1 METTLILDALTIA
14 VWRQRRKGS
23 VIIHSDQGSQFGS
36 DEFSRWCKEN
46 RLSPSMSRGVT
57 AGKTRWPNHSSVT

>member
-1 METTLILDALTIA
+1 
-14 VWRQRRKGS
+14 

-46 RLSPSMSRGVT
+46 RLSPSMNRK
-57 AGKTRWPNHSSVT
+57 AGCRDDDVAESFFGNLKSEKNQKEDLQNKAGGQV